1 MNTEAGG
8 TGITRPETEIQHGAT
23 TETVPTVSA
32 SNGHRKWIICSIA
45 SVALIVL
52 GGLLQGSMANRWG
65 TPVKAAE
72 IGAMLREIPMQ
83 VGPWVATEEQE
94 MEKSALATLECQG
107 YLLRTYVHQATGEAI
122 NVAVLFGPKG
132 PIAVHTPEI
141 CYSSRAFQ
149 QTSLRVPQ
157 ENDFDGM
164 ENKFWRLGFASNTID
179 KQKMSVAYAWSD
191 GGAWV
196 AAEAPRFWR
205 ADYLYK
211 IQTASRMLN
220 SKQDSTEEFFKDFL
234 PELRKHM
241 GLKPS

>member
-1 MNTEAGG
+1 MNTE
-8 TGITRPETEIQHGAT
+8 TGRTGNTRSAAEIEQGAIG
-23 TETVPTVSA
+23 EKEPTAIA

-45 SVALIVL
+45 SVGLIVL

-65 TPVKAAE
+65 TPVKVSE

-83 VGPWVATEEQE
+83 VGPWVANEEQE
-94 MEKSALATLECQG
+94 MEKPVLRVLECEG
-107 YLLRTYVHQATGEAI
+107 YLLRSYVHQATGEAI

-149 QTSLRVPQ
+149 QTSLRAPQ
-157 ENDFDGM
+157 VFDFDGM
-164 ENKFWRLGFASNTID
+164 ENTFWRLGFSSNTID

-191 GGAWV
+191 GGPWI

-211 IQTASRMLN
+211 IQTASRTLN
-220 SKQDSTEEFFKDFL
+220 SKQDSTEEFFKEFL

-241 GLKPS
+241 GLKPN